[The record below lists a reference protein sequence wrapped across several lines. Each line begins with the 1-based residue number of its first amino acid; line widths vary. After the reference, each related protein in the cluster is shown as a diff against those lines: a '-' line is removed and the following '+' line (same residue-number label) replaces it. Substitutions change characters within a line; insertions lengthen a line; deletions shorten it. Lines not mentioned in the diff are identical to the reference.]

1 MYNANAF
8 IWGNVG
14 MSDKCSLNRFLGCIY
29 GYTFF
34 NALLFLEPVYAVFMQ
49 SHGVSDFGISVLL
62 MLWSGGVLLT
72 QLPVAHIARR
82 FGAKN
87 IMLFGLVLKALAV
100 IMWLLW
106 PCLSMFAVGMLM
118 WGVQGAI
125 YNVVSEDVLYD
136 EVCARSDTLS
146 YESVLSRRKNI
157 DAIGAALSSA
167 GSLLMFFGYEW
178 VTALSVLAIV
188 GGMISVMRMHLVQE
202 YRGINNNAGAIS
214 KSVKSAVQVM
224 CTSPSVIVMLVIT
237 VLVTNFSYLDDY
249 LSLIGFGIGIPVQF
263 IGVVPFFI
271 MLCQVVGQS
280 YAHKFTWVRPMWL
293 YVMILFVGV
302 LFGIFAMNYS
312 LYGLIALGVAYAI
325 CACLKIL
332 LFSRFQNMLPARNR
346 MEILSFYSIADQTSY
361 LFMSLII
368 GLGATLGSWRYSIAI
383 MSGLLIILGVCAL
396 LFGHRRASSYC
407 NRCTICDDVPSTTI
421 RPCGCEII

>member
-1 MYNANAF
+1 MYNASTF
-8 IWGNVG
+8 MWGRAG
-14 MSDKCSLNRFLGCIY
+14 MSDKYSLTRFLNCIY

-49 SHGVSDFGISVLL
+49 AHGVSDFGISVLL

-87 IMLFGLVLKALAV
+87 VMLFGMVIKAVAM

-106 PCLSMFAVGMLM
+106 PCLPVFAIGMLM

-136 EVCARSDTLS
+136 EVCARSDTMS
-146 YESVLSRRKNI
+146 YERVLSRRKNI

-178 VTALSVLAIV
+178 VTALSVLAMI
-188 GGMISVMRMHLVQE
+188 GGMITVMRMHLIQE
-202 YRGINNNAGAIS
+202 YSGITNNAGAIS
-214 KSVKSAVQVM
+214 KSIKNAVGVM
-224 CTSPSVIVMLVIT
+224 CASPSVIVMLVIT

-263 IGVVPFFI
+263 IGIVPFFM
-271 MLCQVVGQS
+271 MLCQVLGQS

-293 YVMILFVGV
+293 YVMILVVGV
-302 LFGIFAMNYS
+302 LFAVFAMNYNA
-312 LYGLIALGVAYAI
+312 YGLVALGVAYAI

-332 LFSRFQNMLPARNR
+332 LFARFQNMLPPRNR
-346 MEILSFYSIADQTSY
+346 MEMLSFFSIADQTSY

-383 MSGLLIILGVCAL
+383 MAVLLVALGLWAIV
-396 LFGHRRASSYC
+396 FGRSRASNYC

-421 RPCGCEII
+421 RPCGCDII